1 MIVTPDSIII
11 DHFIIIID
19 HFIRLADMESNRRP

>member
-11 DHFIIIID
+11 DY
-19 HFIRLADMESNRRP
+19 FIRLADMESNRRP